1 MAPQYSAD
9 DVREMAESGICEPS
23 RLLHIRGMIE
33 AGRPLYNSDRAYLDR
48 VASRLAGKEA
58 ALRQENRRIRRVLG
72 AGPGAVGAAARAGP
86 RPAAAPAA
94 EPAARAGPRPAAAP
108 AAEPAVI
115 DDGAAHAAEQAAAH
129 EAAQAPPSQPGRPLQ
144 SPSAAAPAGTVP
156 ARGQSPA
163 SPAPAPAPGTPLL
176 AQAHESRHTLI
187 DDASF
192 DAILE
197 RRDRRRHAEA
207 RERAAEAAVGS
218 PSTEPRVARQAS
230 SPDGRPAPTIAGRL
244 RGIVAGRR

>member
-94 EPAARAGPRPAAAP
+94 EPA
-108 AAEPAVI
+108 VI

-144 SPSAAAPAGTVP
+144 IPSAAAPAGTVP

>member
-1 MAPQYSAD
+1 MAPEYSAD

-94 EPAARAGPRPAAAP
+94 EPA
-108 AAEPAVI
+108 VI
-115 DDGAAHAAEQAAAH
+115 DAGTINATGREAAH
-129 EAAQAPPSQPGRPLQ
+129 ESATAHTSAQPGRPSQ
-144 SPSAAAPAGTVP
+144 SPRAAAPQETGP
-156 ARGQSPA
+156 ARGQSSAP
-163 SPAPAPAPGTPLL
+163 PAPAPAPGTPLL
-176 AQAHESRHTLI
+176 AQAHESSHTLI

-197 RRDRRRHAEA
+197 RRDRRRHTEA

-218 PSTEPRVARQAS
+218 PSTEPRVARQDS